1 MSWIAAYLGS
11 VVTINLAFSW
21 LPEYDIFWSTWIG
34 LVFVL
39 RDMVQTRIG
48 HYALL
53 PMISAVLLS
62 WIMGDPAV
70 ALASAT
76 AFAVSETVDW
86 FVFTA
91 TKRPL
96 RDRLW
101 ISSSVS
107 IPLDT
112 AVFCLMLNLLNPSVW
127 VAAILS
133 KMLAVSFIY
142 AVMSLRA
149 RPA

>member
-1 MSWIAAYLGS
+1 MSWTVAYLSS

-21 LPEYDIFWSTWIG
+21 LPEYSLLWSAWTG

-39 RDMVQTRIG
+39 RDMVQTRVG
-48 HYALL
+48 HYAIL
-53 PMISAVLLS
+53 PMIAAVLLS
-62 WIMGDPAV
+62 WVMGDPAV

-86 FVFTA
+86 FVFTV

-112 AVFCLMLNLLNPSVW
+112 AVFCLMLNLLDPSVW
-127 VAAILS
+127 MSAILS
-133 KMLAVSFIY
+133 KMLAVSLIY
-142 AVMSLRA
+142 VAMSLRA